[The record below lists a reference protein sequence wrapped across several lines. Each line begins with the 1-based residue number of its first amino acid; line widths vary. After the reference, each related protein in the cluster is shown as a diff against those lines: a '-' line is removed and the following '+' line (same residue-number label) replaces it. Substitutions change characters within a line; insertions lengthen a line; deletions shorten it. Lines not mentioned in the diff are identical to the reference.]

1 MTRPIRELIE
11 DLEWIAENFGDG
23 ATVDGQLLVF
33 DSGGDFQTI
42 IIENTDDMKKLI
54 SWCIIKELVYWGYSD
69 TAIAYKFCTTNIK
82 AKKCNIDY
90 DRFGD
95 GFKWIRKVM

>member
-33 DSGGDFQTI
+33 DSGGNFQAI
-42 IIENTDDMKKLI
+42 IIENTDDMENL
-54 SWCIIKELVYWGYSD
+54 
-69 TAIAYKFCTTNIK
+69 
-82 AKKCNIDY
+82 
-90 DRFGD
+90 
-95 GFKWIRKVM
+95 